1 MWAQLSDGS
10 GALARL
16 AIALAGGAMLA
27 LALERVVRPGAPG
40 LRRSAASALIGAGSH
55 WLFAAVVLL
64 VFQRALFAA
73 AAALAGQLL
82 VTLVSNAKY
91 RALREPFVFTD
102 FALFSQ
108 AFRHPRLYLPF
119 LGVGR
124 AVLAAGAFAGSIY
137 LGLTIEPR
145 LPGSKGIAVAVFVF
159 AVAVLIGGIRYAGR
173 MSFEPSTDIGRV
185 GLVSSLWLYWL
196 AERRAA
202 TVQLETPWS
211 AVRCG
216 GDPLSKED
224 LPDLVAVESESFF
237 DVRRLYPGVA
247 ADVLQHFDEVGRM
260 AARRGRLQVAAWGAN
275 TMRTEFAFLTG
286 IGPEALGVHRFNPYR
301 LAARRPIPSLPAYLR
316 SLGYRTVCIHPHPA
330 SFFERHRVFPNL
342 GFDEFIDL
350 SAFGGAPRAGPYVA
364 DEAVTGKIAQVL
376 DQARGPVFIFAI
388 TMENHG
394 PLHLERAS
402 AADAD
407 RLYAQPPP
415 PGFDDLT
422 VYLRHLANADRML
435 GELAAMLC
443 ARSREGVL
451 CWFGDHVPSMPDV
464 YDALGFA
471 DGRTDYLIV
480 SRGASGRDED
490 LPVERLGARLAEA
503 IRAPRPAGV
512 SNGPKPRG
520 NENDGP
526 DGR

>member
-1 MWAQLSDGS
+1 L
-10 GALARL
+10 
-16 AIALAGGAMLA
+16 
-27 LALERVVRPGAPG
+27 
-40 LRRSAASALIGAGSH
+40 
-55 WLFAAVVLL
+55 
-64 VFQRALFAA
+64 
-73 AAALAGQLL
+73 
-82 VTLVSNAKY
+82 
-91 RALREPFVFTD
+91 VFTD

-124 AVLAAGAFAGSIY
+124 AVLAAAAFAGSIV
-137 LGLTIEPR
+137 LGLSVEPR
-145 LPGSKGIAVAVFVF
+145 LPGSTVAALIVSAVAAALLGLGV
-159 AVAVLIGGIRYAGR
+159 RMAGR
-173 MSFEPSTDIGRV
+173 VSFDPQADIRRL
-185 GLVSSLWLYWL
+185 GLVPTLWLYWL
-196 AERRAA
+196 AERR
-202 TVQLETPWS
+202 QS
-211 AVRCG
+211 AVPPPMPWASAPVGPDVPRRA
-216 GDPLSKED
+216 D

-237 DVRRLYPGVA
+237 DVRRLYPDVA

-301 LAARRPIPSLPAYLR
+301 LAARRPIASLPSWLR
-316 SLGYRTVCIHPHPA
+316 TLGYRTVCIHPHPA

-342 GFDEFIDL
+342 GFDEFIDIA
-350 SAFGGAPRAGPYVA
+350 AFEDAARCGPYIA
-364 DEAVTGKIAQVL
+364 DEEVARMIARVL
-376 DQARGPVFIFAI
+376 DQAAGPVFVFAI

-402 AADAD
+402 AADAG
-407 RLYAQPPP
+407 RLYARPPP

-422 VYLRHLANADRML
+422 AYLRHLANADRML
-435 GELAAMLC
+435 GELAALLC
-443 ARSREGVL
+443 ARDREGVL

-471 DGRTDYLIV
+471 DGRTDYLIM

-490 LPVERLGARLAEA
+490 LPVERLGARLAES

-520 NENDGP
+520 SENDGP